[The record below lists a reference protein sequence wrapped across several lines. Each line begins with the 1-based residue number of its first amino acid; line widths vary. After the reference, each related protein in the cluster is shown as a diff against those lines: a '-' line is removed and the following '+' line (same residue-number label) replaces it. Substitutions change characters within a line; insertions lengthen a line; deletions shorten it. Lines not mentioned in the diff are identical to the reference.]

1 MKTTLIFATNNKHKV
16 YEVCA
21 LVGDQFEVITLNG
34 AGINIDIPEPHDTI
48 EANASEK
55 SRTIYRLTG
64 KNCFGEDTGLE
75 VEALNGAPGVK
86 SARYAGEQKSF
97 DANIEKIL
105 FELKAIENRNAQF
118 KTIVSLVWNGQ
129 EHLFEGITKGKII
142 REKKGAN
149 GFGYDPV
156 FVPEGSEKTFGEM
169 TLNEKNIFSHRRKA
183 IDKLTGFLNANTR

>member
-1 MKTTLIFATNNKHKV
+1 MTISGTVTLS
-16 YEVCA
+16 
-21 LVGDQFEVITLNG
+21 D

-55 SRTIYRLTG
+55 SRTIYKLTG

-75 VEALNGAPGVK
+75 VGALNGAPGVK

-97 DANIEKIL
+97 DANIEKLL
-105 FELKAIENRNAQF
+105 FELKAIEDRSAQF
-118 KTIVSLVWNGQ
+118 KTVVSLVWNGQ

-142 REKKGAN
+142 REKKGTN

-183 IDKLTGFLNANTR
+183 IDKLTGFLNANTQ

>member
-1 MKTTLIFATNNKHKV
+1 VL
-16 YEVCA
+16 
-21 LVGDQFEVITLNG
+21 LWGDQFEVITLNG

-142 REKKGAN
+142 REKKGTN

>member
-1 MKTTLIFATNNKHKV
+1 VKTTLIFATNNKHKV
-16 YEVCA
+16 YEVCS
-21 LVGDQFEVITLNG
+21 LVGEKLEVITLND